1 MPIYQAHLYQ
11 DLAFAILAIAV
22 ALFASG
28 RFRYDLVA
36 LGALL
41 AAVLTGLVKPDRAFS
56 GFTSDVVVIIASALV
71 VSTAIA
77 RSGVAELALRPLL
90 GRLKSARSQVPI
102 LAGATALL
110 SMATKNVGALAILM
124 PTALQLARKTGSSPS
139 SLLMPM
145 SFLSLLGGLVTL
157 VGTSTNIIVSQIRQ
171 ETLGKPFAMFDFS
184 PVGLA
189 LTAMG
194 LALVSVAWPLLPRH
208 RQGQTSMAEAVAD
221 APYATEATVT
231 GEAAKAFPTVSDLKL
246 GEDGV
251 KLTAIA
257 AGGERHEA
265 PLPDASLKP
274 GDVLILEGEQE
285 ALDRVL
291 ARAPLKAA
299 REGREVAPGEAVE
312 ELRSVE
318 AVVQRNSV
326 LIGQSAQ
333 RLALKQQ
340 YGVNLLAVG
349 RGGERIT
356 QRLRDVT
363 LRPGDILVLQAG
375 ERALPN
381 IMKTLGTLPLAERDV
396 RLGGVRRRFSPV
408 VILAAAMVL
417 VAFNVLP
424 IAVAFFAA
432 AVLMVAAGALSMRD
446 AYESLDGQVLVLIG
460 ALTPVSEAVR
470 RTGGADLIAS
480 GLADVLHGVSP
491 LLALGALMAT
501 SMACSPFL
509 HNAPTVLVLGPIG
522 VLTAQR
528 LHLNPDPFLM
538 AVATGAGCDFLT
550 PIGHQ
555 CNTLV
560 AGPGGYRFS
569 DYWRLGAP
577 LSVMVLLAGPP
588 LIAWVWPLMPR

>member
-1 MPIYQAHLYQ
+1 MRPDQA
-11 DLAFAILAIAV
+11 LAFAILAVAV
-22 ALFASG
+22 VLFASG

-41 AAVLTGLVKPDRAFS
+41 AAVLTGVVRPDKAFG

-71 VSTAIA
+71 VSAAIA
-77 RSGVAELALRPLL
+77 RSGAVETALRPLL
-90 GRLKSARSQVPI
+90 GRLKSAASQVPV

-110 SMATKNVGALAILM
+110 SMTTKNVGALAILM
-124 PTALQLARKTGSSPS
+124 PAALQLSRKTGTSPS

-157 VGTSTNIIVSQIRQ
+157 VGTSTNIIVSQVRE
-171 ETLGKPFAMFDFS
+171 ETLGKPFRMFDFA

-194 LALVSVAWPLLPRH
+194 LVLVSVAWPLLPRN
-208 RQGQTSMAEAVAD
+208 RQGQVSLAEAVAD

-231 GEAAKAFPTVSDLKL
+231 GDAASALTVSDLKL
-246 GEDGV
+246 AEDGV
-251 KLTAIA
+251 RLTAIA
-257 AGGERHEA
+257 ARGEQREA
-265 PLPDASLKP
+265 PLPDARLRE
-274 GDVLILEGEQE
+274 GDVLILEGDQE
-285 ALDRVL
+285 ALDRVV
-291 ARAPLKAA
+291 ARTPLKAA
-299 REGREVAPGEAVE
+299 REGREVEKGEAVE
-312 ELRSVE
+312 EMRSVE
-318 AVVQRNSV
+318 AVVQRGSV
-326 LIGQSAQ
+326 LVGASAQ

-356 QRLRDVT
+356 QRLRDIS

-381 IMKTLGTLPLAERDV
+381 ILKTLGVLPLAERDV
-396 RLGGVRRRFSPV
+396 RLGGVRRRISPV
-408 VILAAAMVL
+408 LILAAAMIL

-424 IAVAFFAA
+424 VAIAFFGA

-460 ALTPVSEAVR
+460 ALTPISEAVR
-470 RTGGADLIAS
+470 RTGGADLIA
-480 GLADVLHGVSP
+480 GALAQALHGVSP
-491 LLALGALMAT
+491 MLALGALLVVAMT
-501 SMACSPFL
+501 CSPFL

-528 LHLNPDPFLM
+528 LHLNPDTFLM

-560 AGPGGYRFS
+560 AGPGGYRFT

-577 LSVMVLLAGPP
+577 LSIMVILAGPP
-588 LIAWVWPLMPR
+588 LIAAVCPLAGH

>member
-1 MPIYQAHLYQ
+1 MRPDQA
-11 DLAFAILAIAV
+11 LAFAILAVAV
-22 ALFASG
+22 VLFASG

-41 AAVLTGLVKPDRAFS
+41 AAVLTGVVRPDKAFG

-71 VSTAIA
+71 VSAAIA
-77 RSGVAELALRPLL
+77 RSGAVETALRPLL
-90 GRLKSARSQVPI
+90 GRLKSAASQVPV

-110 SMATKNVGALAILM
+110 SMTTKNVGALAILM
-124 PTALQLARKTGSSPS
+124 PAALQLSRKTGTSPS

-157 VGTSTNIIVSQIRQ
+157 VGTSTNIIVSQVRE
-171 ETLGKPFAMFDFS
+171 ETLGKPFRMFDFA

-194 LALVSVAWPLLPRH
+194 LVLVSVAWPLLPRN
-208 RQGQTSMAEAVAD
+208 RQGQVSLAEAVAD

-231 GEAAKAFPTVSDLKL
+231 GDAASALTVSDLKL
-246 GEDGV
+246 AEDGV
-251 KLTAIA
+251 RLTAIA
-257 AGGERHEA
+257 ARGEQREA
-265 PLPDASLKP
+265 PLPDARLRE
-274 GDVLILEGEQE
+274 GDVLILEGDQE
-285 ALDRVL
+285 ALDRVV
-291 ARAPLKAA
+291 ARTPLKAA
-299 REGREVAPGEAVE
+299 REGREVEKGEAVE
-312 ELRSVE
+312 EMRSVE
-318 AVVQRNSV
+318 AVVQRGSV
-326 LIGQSAQ
+326 LVGASAQ

-356 QRLRDVT
+356 QRLRDIS

-381 IMKTLGTLPLAERDV
+381 ILKTLGVLPLAERDV
-396 RLGGVRRRFSPV
+396 RLGGVRRRISPV
-408 VILAAAMVL
+408 LILAAAMIL

-424 IAVAFFAA
+424 VAIAFFGA

-460 ALTPVSEAVR
+460 ALTPISEAVR
-470 RTGGADLIAS
+470 RTGGADLIA
-480 GLADVLHGVSP
+480 GALAQALHGVSP
-491 LLALGALMAT
+491 MLALGALLVVAMT
-501 SMACSPFL
+501 CSPFL

-528 LHLNPDPFLM
+528 LHLNPDTFLM

-560 AGPGGYRFS
+560 AGPGGYRFT

-577 LSVMVLLAGPP
+577 LSIMVILAGPP
-588 LIAWVWPLMPR
+588 LIAAVWPLAGH

>member
-1 MPIYQAHLYQ
+1 MALQEA
-11 DLAFAILAIAV
+11 LAFAILAVAV
-22 ALFASG
+22 ILFASG

-41 AAVLTGLVKPDRAFS
+41 AGVLTGVVPAKAAFG

-71 VSTAIA
+71 VSAAVA
-77 RSGVAELALRPLL
+77 RSGAVELALRPLL
-90 GRLKSARSQVPI
+90 GRLKSGWTQVPV
-102 LAGATALL
+102 LAGVTALL
-110 SMATKNVGALAILM
+110 SMGTKNVGALAIVM
-124 PTALQLARKTGSSPS
+124 PAALQLARKTGVSPS

-157 VGTSTNIIVSQIRQ
+157 VGTSTNIIVSQVRQ
-171 ETLGKPFAMFDFS
+171 ETLGKPFAMFDFT
-184 PVGLA
+184 PVGLG
-189 LTAMG
+189 LTG
-194 LALVSVAWPLLPRH
+194 LGLVLVSVAWPLLPRN
-208 RQGQTSMAEAVAD
+208 RQGQASMAEAVSD

-231 GEAAKAFPTVSDLKL
+231 DETARAFPTVADLKL
-246 GEDGV
+246 AEAGV

-257 AGGERHEA
+257 AGGDKHEA
-265 PLPDASLKP
+265 PLPDAVLHA
-274 GDVLILEGEQE
+274 GDVLILEGESE

-291 ARAPLKAA
+291 AHAPLKAA
-299 REGREVAPGEAVE
+299 REGREVEKGEATE
-312 ELRSVE
+312 EMRSVE
-318 AVVQRNSV
+318 AVVQRRSV
-326 LIGQSAQ
+326 LVGKSAM
-333 RLALKQQ
+333 RLALKEQ

-356 QRLRDVT
+356 QRLRDIT

-381 IMKTLGTLPLAERDV
+381 IMKTLGVLPLAERDV
-396 RLGGVRRRFSPV
+396 RMGGVRRRISPV
-408 VILAAAMVL
+408 LILAAAMVL
-417 VAFNVLP
+417 VALNLLP
-424 IAVAFFAA
+424 IAIAFFGA
-432 AVLMVAAGALSMRD
+432 AVLMVASGALSMRD
-446 AYESLDGQVLVLIG
+446 AYESLEGQVLVLIG
-460 ALTPVSEAVR
+460 ALTPISEAVR
-470 RTGGADLIAS
+470 RTGGADLIAR
-480 GLADVLHGVSP
+480 GLADALHGVSP
-491 LLALGALMAT
+491 MLALAALMVVA
-501 SMACSPFL
+501 MGCSPFL

-560 AGPGGYRFS
+560 AGPGGYRFT

-577 LSVMVLLAGPP
+577 LSAMVILAGPP
-588 LIAWVWPLMPR
+588 LIAWVWPLMGR

>member
-1 MPIYQAHLYQ
+1 MASLPAPTLEV
-11 DLAFAILAIAV
+11 LAFVILAVAV
-22 ALFASG
+22 GLFASG
-28 RFRYDLVA
+28 RFRYDFVA

-41 AAVLTGLVKPDRAFS
+41 AGVLTGVTPVDKAFS

-71 VSTAIA
+71 VSAAVA
-77 RSGVAELALRPLL
+77 RSGAVELALRPLL
-90 GRLKSARSQVPI
+90 VRLRSARSQAPV
-102 LAGATALL
+102 LAAATALL

-124 PTALQLARKTGSSPS
+124 PAALQLARRTGSSPS

-157 VGTSTNIIVSQIRQ
+157 VGTSTNIIASQVRQ
-171 ETLGKPFAMFDFS
+171 ETLGRPFAMFDFA

-189 LTAMG
+189 LTG
-194 LALVSVAWPLLPRH
+194 LGLLVVSVAWPLLPRN

-231 GEAAKAFPTVSDLKL
+231 DEVAKAFPTVSDLKL

-257 AGGERHEA
+257 VQGEGQEV
-265 PLPDASLKP
+265 PLPDAALRP

-291 ARAPLKAA
+291 ARAALKAA
-299 REGREVAPGEAVE
+299 REGTVAPKTEPVE

-318 AVVQRNSV
+318 AVVQRASV
-326 LIGQSAQ
+326 LVGASAQ

-375 ERALPN
+375 ERALPT
-381 IMKTLGTLPLAERDV
+381 IMKTLGVLPLAERDV
-396 RLGGVRRRFSPV
+396 RLGGVRRRISPV
-408 VILAAAMVL
+408 LILAAAMLL
-417 VAFNVLP
+417 VAFNLLP
-424 IAVAFFAA
+424 IAVAFFGA
-432 AVLMVAAGALSMRD
+432 AVLMVAVGALSMRD

-460 ALTPVSEAVR
+460 ALTPISEAVR
-470 RTGGADLIAS
+470 RTGGADLIAR
-480 GLADVLHGVSP
+480 GLAEVLHGVSP
-491 LLALGALMAT
+491 MLALAAMMAAA
-501 SMACSPFL
+501 MACSPFL
-509 HNAPTVLVLGPIG
+509 HNAPTVLVLAPIG
-522 VLTAQR
+522 VLTAER

-577 LSVMVLLAGPP
+577 LSAMVLLLGPS
-588 LIAWVWPLMPR
+588 LIAWVWPLQP

>member
-1 MPIYQAHLYQ
+1 MALQQA
-11 DLAFAILAIAV
+11 LAFAVIAAAMV
-22 ALFASG
+22 MFVSG
-28 RFRYDLVA
+28 RVRYDLAA
-36 LGALL
+36 LLALL
-41 AAVLTGLVKPDRAFS
+41 AAVLTGVVPAERAFA

-77 RSGVAELALRPLL
+77 RSGAVELALRPLL
-90 GRLKSARSQVPI
+90 ARLKSARSQVPV
-102 LAGATALL
+102 LSAVTALL

-124 PTALQLARKTGSSPS
+124 PAALQVTRRTGSSPS

-157 VGTSTNIIVSQIRQ
+157 VGTSTNIIVSQVRQ
-171 ETLGKPFAMFDFS
+171 ETVGRPFAMFDFA

-194 LALVSVAWPLLPRH
+194 LVLVSVAWPLLPRN
-208 RQGQTSMAEAVAD
+208 RQGQTSLAEAVGD

-231 GEAAKAFPTVSDLKL
+231 EDVAKAFPTVSDLKL
-246 GEDGV
+246 SEEGV
-251 KLTAIA
+251 KLRAIA
-257 AGGERHEA
+257 AKGKQNEA
-265 PLPDASLKP
+265 PLPDASLHA

-291 ARAPLKAA
+291 ARAPLKPA
-299 REGREVAPGEAVE
+299 REGREVERGEATE

-318 AVVQRNSV
+318 AVVQGGSV

-333 RLALKQQ
+333 RLALKEQ

-349 RGGERIT
+349 RGGERVT
-356 QRLRDVT
+356 QRLREIT

-375 ERALPN
+375 ERALPT
-381 IMKTLGTLPLAERDV
+381 ILKTLGVLPLAERDV
-396 RLGGVRRRFSPV
+396 RLGGVRRRISPV
-408 VILAAAMVL
+408 LILAAAMVL

-424 IAVAFFAA
+424 IAIAFFGA
-432 AVLMVAAGALSMRD
+432 AVLMVASGALSMRD

-460 ALTPVSEAVR
+460 ALTPVSEALR
-470 RTGGADLIAS
+470 RTGGTDLIAR

-491 LLALGALMAT
+491 LLALGALMVAA
-501 SMACSPFL
+501 MACSPFL

-560 AGPGGYRFS
+560 AGPGGYRFT

-577 LSVMVLLAGPP
+577 LSIMVILAGPP
-588 LIAWVWPLMPR
+588 LIATVWPLMQR

>member
-1 MPIYQAHLYQ
+1 MALDQA
-11 DLAFAILAIAV
+11 LAFAIIAIAMI
-22 ALFASG
+22 LFASG
-28 RFRYDLVA
+28 RFRYDIVA

-41 AAVLTGLVKPDRAFS
+41 AAVLTGVVKPDRAFS

-77 RSGVAELALRPLL
+77 RSGVAELALKPLL
-90 GRLKSARSQVPI
+90 GRLKSARSQVPV
-102 LAGATALL
+102 LAGTTAVL
-110 SMATKNVGALAILM
+110 SMGTKNVGALAIMM
-124 PTALQLARKTGSSPS
+124 PVALQLARKTGSSPS
-139 SLLMPM
+139 FLLMPM
-145 SFLSLLGGLVTL
+145 SFMSLLGGLVTL
-157 VGTSTNIIVSQIRQ
+157 VGTSTNIIVSQVRQ
-171 ETLGKPFAMFDFS
+171 ETIGKPFAMFDFA
-184 PVGLA
+184 PVGLV
-189 LTAMG
+189 LTG
-194 LALVSVAWPLLPRH
+194 LGLVLVSLAWPLLPGR
-208 RQGQTSMAEAVAD
+208 RQPQTSMAEAVAD

-231 GEAAKAFPTVSDLKL
+231 AEAAKAFPTVSDLKL

-257 AGGERHEA
+257 VQGERREA
-265 PLPDASLKP
+265 PLPDATLKA

-285 ALDRVL
+285 ALDRLL
-291 ARAPLKAA
+291 ARAPLQPA
-299 REGREVAPGEAVE
+299 REGREVEKGEATE
-312 ELRSVE
+312 EMRSVE
-318 AVVQRNSV
+318 AVVQRGSV
-326 LIGQSAQ
+326 LVGASAQ
-333 RLALKQQ
+333 RLALKQE

-375 ERALPN
+375 ERALPH
-381 IMKTLGTLPLAERDV
+381 IMKTLGVLPLAERDV
-396 RLGGVRRRFSPV
+396 RLGGVKRRISPV
-408 VILAAAMVL
+408 LILAAAMIL
-417 VAFNVLP
+417 VAFNALP
-424 IAVAFFAA
+424 IAVAFFGA
-432 AVLMVAAGALSMRD
+432 AVLMVMVGALSMRD
-446 AYESLDGQVLVLIG
+446 AYDSLEGQVLVLIG
-460 ALTPVSEAVR
+460 ALTPVSEALK
-470 RTGGADLIAS
+470 RTGGADLIAR

-491 LLALGALMAT
+491 MLAMGALLVAA
-501 SMACSPFL
+501 MACSPFL

-560 AGPGGYRFS
+560 AGPGGYRFT

-577 LSVMVLLAGPP
+577 LSLMVILVGPP
-588 LIAWVWPLMPR
+588 LIGAVWPLTVR

>member
-1 MPIYQAHLYQ
+1 MAVQQA
-11 DLAFAILAIAV
+11 LAFSILAVAV
-22 ALFASG
+22 ILFASG

-36 LGALL
+36 VGALL
-41 AAVLTGLVKPDRAFS
+41 AGVLTGVVTAKDAFS

-71 VSTAIA
+71 VSAAVT
-77 RSGVAELALRPLL
+77 RSGAVELALRPLL
-90 GRLKSARSQVPI
+90 GRLKSARSQVPV
-102 LAGATALL
+102 LAGVTALL
-110 SMATKNVGALAILM
+110 SMATKNVGALAIVM
-124 PTALQLARKTGSSPS
+124 PAALQLARKTGSSPS

-157 VGTSTNIIVSQIRQ
+157 VGTSTNIIVSQVRQ
-171 ETLGKPFAMFDFS
+171 ETTGKPFAMFDFT
-184 PVGLA
+184 PVGLS
-189 LTAMG
+189 LTVLG
-194 LALVSVAWPLLPRH
+194 LILVSVAWPLLPRN
-208 RQGQTSMAEAVAD
+208 RQGRASLGEAVAD

-246 GEDGV
+246 ADDGV
-251 KLTAIA
+251 RLTAIA
-257 AGGERHEA
+257 GGGERSEA
-265 PLPDASLKP
+265 PLPDAVLHA
-274 GDVLILEGEQE
+274 GDVLILEAEPA

-291 ARAPLKAA
+291 ARVPLKAA
-299 REGREVAPGEAVE
+299 REGREVAKGEATE
-312 ELRSVE
+312 EMRSVE
-318 AVVQRNSV
+318 AVVRRSSV
-326 LIGQSAQ
+326 LRGQSAQ

-356 QRLRDVT
+356 QRLRDIT

-381 IMKTLGTLPLAERDV
+381 IMRTLGVLPLAEREV
-396 RLGGVRRRFSPV
+396 RMGGARRRITPLL
-408 VILAAAMVL
+408 ILAAAMML
-417 VAFNVLP
+417 VAFNLLP
-424 IAVAFFAA
+424 IAVAFFGA
-432 AVLMVAAGALSMRD
+432 AVLMVATGALSMRD
-446 AYESLDGQVLVLIG
+446 AYDSLDGQVLVLIG
-460 ALTPVSEAVR
+460 ALTPISDAVR
-470 RTGGADLIAS
+470 RTGGADLIAQ
-480 GLADVLHGVSP
+480 GLAEALHGVSP
-491 LLALGALMAT
+491 MLALGALMAVA
-501 SMACSPFL
+501 MACSPFL
-509 HNAPTVLVLGPIG
+509 HNAPTALVLGPIG

-577 LSVMVLLAGPP
+577 LSATVLLAGPL
-588 LIAWVWPLMPR
+588 LIAWVWPLAGR

>member
-1 MPIYQAHLYQ
+1 MALQQA
-11 DLAFAILAIAV
+11 LAFLILAVAV
-22 ALFASG
+22 ILFASG

-36 LGALL
+36 VGALL
-41 AAVLTGLVKPDRAFS
+41 AGVLTGVVPAKEAFS

-71 VSTAIA
+71 VSAAVT
-77 RSGVAELALRPLL
+77 RSGAVEMALRPLL
-90 GRLKSARSQVPI
+90 GRLKSARSQVPV
-102 LAGATALL
+102 LAGVTALL
-110 SMATKNVGALAILM
+110 SMGTKNVGALAIVM
-124 PTALQLARKTGSSPS
+124 PAALQLARKTGASPS

-157 VGTSTNIIVSQIRQ
+157 VGTSTNIIVSQVREQ
-171 ETLGKPFAMFDFS
+171 TSGKPFAMFDFT
-184 PVGLA
+184 PVGLG
-189 LTAMG
+189 LTLLG
-194 LALVSVAWPLLPRH
+194 LILVSVAWPLLPRN
-208 RQGQTSMAEAVAD
+208 RQGQASLGEAVTD

-246 GEDGV
+246 SDDGV

-257 AGGERHEA
+257 GGGERSEA
-265 PLPDASLKP
+265 PLPDAALHA
-274 GDVLILEGEQE
+274 GDVLILEAEPE

-291 ARAPLKAA
+291 ARVPLKAA
-299 REGREVAPGEAVE
+299 REGREVEKGEATE
-312 ELRSVE
+312 EMRSVE
-318 AVVQRNSV
+318 AVVGRNSV
-326 LIGQSAQ
+326 LRGQSAQ
-333 RLALKQQ
+333 RLSLKQQ

-356 QRLRDVT
+356 QRLRDIS

-381 IMKTLGTLPLAERDV
+381 IMRELGVLPLAERDV
-396 RLGGVRRRFSPV
+396 LRLGGARRRFAPV
-408 VILAAAMVL
+408 LILAAAMAL
-417 VAFNVLP
+417 VAFNLLP
-424 IAVAFFAA
+424 IAIAFFGA
-432 AVLMVAAGALSMRD
+432 AVLMVATGALSMRD
-446 AYESLDGQVLVLIG
+446 AYDSLDGQVLVLIG
-460 ALTPVSEAVR
+460 ALTPISDAVK
-470 RTGGADLIAS
+470 RTGGADLIAQ
-480 GLADVLHGVSP
+480 GLAHALHGVSP
-491 LLALGALMAT
+491 MLALGTLMVVA
-501 SMACSPFL
+501 MACSPFL

-560 AGPGGYRFS
+560 AGPGGYRFT

-577 LSVMVLLAGPP
+577 LSAMVILAGPP
-588 LIAWVWPLMPR
+588 LIAWVWPLASR

>member
-1 MPIYQAHLYQ
+1 MPLHQA
-11 DLAFAILAIAV
+11 LAFAILAAAMV
-22 ALFASG
+22 MFVSG
-28 RFRYDLVA
+28 RIRYDLA
-36 LGALL
+36 ALL
-41 AAVLTGLVKPDRAFS
+41 ALLVAVLTGVVPADKAFA

-77 RSGVAELALRPLL
+77 RSGAVELALRPLL
-90 GRLKSARSQVPI
+90 SRLKSARSQVPV
-102 LAGATALL
+102 LAGTTAIL
-110 SMATKNVGALAILM
+110 SMGTKNVGALAIIM
-124 PTALQLARKTGSSPS
+124 PAALQLARKTGSSPS

-157 VGTSTNIIVSQIRQ
+157 VGTSTNIIVSQVRQ
-171 ETLGKPFAMFDFS
+171 ETTGKPFAMFDFA

-194 LALVSVAWPLLPRH
+194 LILVSLAWPLLPRN
-208 RQGQTSMAEAVAD
+208 RQGQTSLAEAVAD

-231 GEAAKAFPTVSDLKL
+231 DEAAKAFPTVTDLKL
-246 GEDGV
+246 AEDGV

-257 AGGERHEA
+257 AKGERSEA
-265 PLPDASLKP
+265 PLPDASLHP

-299 REGREVAPGEAVE
+299 REGREVETGEATE
-312 ELRSVE
+312 ELRSAE
-318 AVVQRNSV
+318 AVVQRGSV
-326 LIGQSAQ
+326 LIGKSAQ
-333 RLALKQQ
+333 RLALKEQ

-356 QRLRDVT
+356 QRLREVT

-375 ERALPN
+375 ERALPQV
-381 IMKTLGTLPLAERDV
+381 MKTLGVLPLAERDV

-408 VILAAAMVL
+408 LILAAAMVL

-424 IAVAFFAA
+424 IAIAFFGA
-432 AVLMVAAGALSMRD
+432 AVLMVATGALGMRD

-470 RTGGADLIAS
+470 RTGGTDLIAR
-480 GLADVLHGVSP
+480 GLAEALHGVSP
-491 LLALGALMAT
+491 LLALGALMVA

-560 AGPGGYRFS
+560 AGPGGYRFT

-577 LSVMVLLAGPP
+577 LSLMVLLAGPP
-588 LIAWVWPLMPR
+588 LIATVWPLMSR

>member
-1 MPIYQAHLYQ
+1 MTLHQA
-11 DLAFAILAIAV
+11 LAFAVLAAAMV
-22 ALFASG
+22 LFVSG
-28 RFRYDLVA
+28 RVRYDLAA

-41 AAVLTGLVKPDRAFS
+41 AAVLTGVVPPDKAFG

-71 VSTAIA
+71 VSAAIA
-77 RSGVAELALRPLL
+77 RSGAVELALRPLL
-90 GRLKSARSQVPI
+90 TRLKSAKSQVPV
-102 LAGATALL
+102 LAAATAVL
-110 SMATKNVGALAILM
+110 SMGTKNVGALAIIM
-124 PTALQLARKTGSSPS
+124 PAALQLARKTGSSPS

-157 VGTSTNIIVSQIRQ
+157 VGTSTNIIVSQVRQ
-171 ETLGKPFAMFDFS
+171 ETTGKPFAMFDFA

-194 LALVSVAWPLLPRH
+194 LILVSVAWPLLPRH
-208 RQGQTSMAEAVAD
+208 RQGQTSLAEAVSD

-231 GEAAKAFPTVSDLKL
+231 DDVAKAFPTVSDLKL
-246 GEDGV
+246 SEDGV

-257 AGGERHEA
+257 TKGGRSEA
-265 PLPDASLKP
+265 PLPDASLHP

-291 ARAPLKAA
+291 ARAPLTPA
-299 REGREVAPGEAVE
+299 REGREVEKGEATE

-318 AVVQRNSV
+318 AVVQGGSV
-326 LIGQSAQ
+326 LLGQSAQ

-356 QRLRDVT
+356 QRLREVT

-375 ERALPN
+375 ERALPT
-381 IMKTLGTLPLAERDV
+381 IMKTLGVLPLAERDV
-396 RLGGVRRRFSPV
+396 RLGGVRRRISPML
-408 VILAAAMVL
+408 ILAGAMVL
-417 VAFNVLP
+417 VAFNMLP
-424 IAVAFFAA
+424 IAIAFFGA
-432 AVLMVAAGALSMRD
+432 AVLMVASGALSMRD

-460 ALTPVSEAVR
+460 ALTPISEAVR
-470 RTGGADLIAS
+470 RTGGTDLIARA
-480 GLADVLHGVSP
+480 LAEGLHGVSP
-491 LLALGALMAT
+491 LLALGALMVA

-560 AGPGGYRFS
+560 AGPGGYRFT

-577 LSVMVLLAGPP
+577 LSAMVILAGPP
-588 LIAWVWPLMPR
+588 LIAAVWPLTGR

>member
-1 MPIYQAHLYQ
+1 MALAHVPHGEVW
-11 DLAFAILAIAV
+11 AFAILGVAV
-22 ALFASG
+22 ILFASG

-36 LGALL
+36 VGALL
-41 AAVLTGLVKPDRAFS
+41 AGVLTGVVPAKEAFG

-71 VSTAIA
+71 VSAA
-77 RSGVAELALRPLL
+77 VVRSGAVELALRPLL
-90 GRLKSARSQVPI
+90 GRLKSARSQVPV
-102 LAGATALL
+102 LAGVTALL

-124 PTALQLARKTGSSPS
+124 PAALQLARKTGSSPS

-145 SFLSLLGGLVTL
+145 SFLALLGGLVTL

-171 ETLGKPFAMFDFS
+171 ETAGRPFAMFDFA
-184 PVGLA
+184 PVGLS
-189 LTAMG
+189 LTALG
-194 LALVSVAWPLLPRH
+194 LLVVSVAWPLLPRN
-208 RQGQTSMAEAVAD
+208 RQGQASLGEAVTD

-231 GEAAKAFPTVSDLKL
+231 GEAARVFPTVADLKL
-246 GEDGV
+246 AEDGV
-251 KLTAIA
+251 RLTAIA
-257 AGGERHEA
+257 AGGDRREA
-265 PLPDASLKP
+265 PLPDAALHA

-291 ARAPLKAA
+291 ARAPLRPA
-299 REGREVAPGEAVE
+299 REGSEVEKGEAAE

-318 AVVQRNSV
+318 AVVQRGSV
-326 LIGQSAQ
+326 LVGGSAM

-356 QRLRDVT
+356 QRLRDVS

-381 IMKTLGTLPLAERDV
+381 IMTSLGVLPLAERDI
-396 RLGGVRRRFSPV
+396 RLGGARRRISPV
-408 VILAAAMVL
+408 LILAAAMIL
-417 VAFNVLP
+417 VSFNLLP
-424 IAVAFFAA
+424 IAVAFFGA
-432 AVLMVAAGALSMRD
+432 AVLMVATGALSMRD
-446 AYESLDGQVLVLIG
+446 AYQSLDGQVLVLIG
-460 ALTPVSEAVR
+460 ALTPISEAVR
-470 RTGGADLIAS
+470 RTGGADLIAR
-480 GLADVLHGVSP
+480 GLADALHGVSP
-491 LLALGALMAT
+491 MLSLGALMVV

-577 LSVMVLLAGPP
+577 LSATVILAGPP
-588 LIAWVWPLMPR
+588 LIAWVWPLAAR

>member
-1 MPIYQAHLYQ
+1 MALQQA
-11 DLAFAILAIAV
+11 LAFLILAAAV
-22 ALFASG
+22 TLFASG
-28 RFRYDLVA
+28 RFRYDMVA

-41 AAVLTGLVKPDRAFS
+41 AGVLIGVVPAKDAFS

-71 VSTAIA
+71 VSAAVA
-77 RSGVAELALRPLL
+77 RSGAVELVLRPLL
-90 GRLKSARSQVPI
+90 GRLKSARTQVPV
-102 LAGATALL
+102 LAGVTALL
-110 SMATKNVGALAILM
+110 SMGTKNVGALAIVM
-124 PTALQLARKTGSSPS
+124 PAALQLARKTGSSPS

-171 ETLGKPFAMFDFS
+171 ETLGRPFAMFDFT
-184 PVGLA
+184 PVGLS
-189 LTAMG
+189 LTALG
-194 LALVSVAWPLLPRH
+194 LVLVSVAWPLLPRN
-208 RQGQTSMAEAVAD
+208 RQGQASLGEAVD

-246 GEDGV
+246 AEEGV
-251 KLTAIA
+251 RLTAIA
-257 AGGERHEA
+257 AGGEQHEA
-265 PLPDASLKP
+265 PLPDAALHA
-274 GDVLILEGEQE
+274 GDVLILEAEPD

-291 ARAPLKAA
+291 ARVPLKAA
-299 REGREVAPGEAVE
+299 REGSEVRKGEATE
-312 ELRSVE
+312 EMRSVE
-318 AVVQRNSV
+318 AVVRRNSV
-326 LIGQSAQ
+326 LRGQSAM
-333 RLALKQQ
+333 RLSLKEQ

-356 QRLRDVT
+356 QRLRDIT

-381 IMKTLGTLPLAERDV
+381 IMRTLGVLPLAQRDV
-396 RLGGVRRRFSPV
+396 RLGGVRRRITPV
-408 VILAAAMVL
+408 LILVAAMVL
-417 VAFNVLP
+417 VALNVLP
-424 IAVAFFAA
+424 MAVAFFGA
-432 AVLMVAAGALSMRD
+432 AVLMVATGALSMRD
-446 AYESLDGQVLVLIG
+446 AYDSLDGQVLVLIG
-460 ALTPVSEAVR
+460 ALTPISDAVR
-470 RTGGADLIAS
+470 RTGGADLIAR
-480 GLADVLHGVSP
+480 GLAEALHGVSP
-491 LLALGALMAT
+491 MLALGTLMVVA
-501 SMACSPFL
+501 MACSPFL

-522 VLTAQR
+522 VLTAER

-588 LIAWVWPLMPR
+588 LIAWVWPLTGR

>member
-1 MPIYQAHLYQ
+1 M
-11 DLAFAILAIAV
+11 
-22 ALFASG
+22 G
-28 RFRYDLVA
+28 
-36 LGALL
+36 
-41 AAVLTGLVKPDRAFS
+41 
-56 GFTSDVVVIIASALV
+56 
-71 VSTAIA
+71 
-77 RSGVAELALRPLL
+77 
-90 GRLKSARSQVPI
+90 
-102 LAGATALL
+102 
-110 SMATKNVGALAILM
+110 
-124 PTALQLARKTGSSPS
+124 LQLARKTGSSPS

-157 VGTSTNIIVSQIRQ
+157 VGTSTNIIVSQVRQ
-171 ETLGKPFAMFDFS
+171 ETTGKPFAMFDFA

-194 LALVSVAWPLLPRH
+194 LILVSVAWPLLPRH
-208 RQGQTSMAEAVAD
+208 RQGQTSLAEAVSD

-231 GEAAKAFPTVSDLKL
+231 DDVAKAFPTVSDLKL
-246 GEDGV
+246 SEDGV

-257 AGGERHEA
+257 TKGGRSEA
-265 PLPDASLKP
+265 PLPDASLHP

-291 ARAPLKAA
+291 ARAPLTPA
-299 REGREVAPGEAVE
+299 REGREVEKGEATE

-318 AVVQRNSV
+318 AVVQGGSV
-326 LIGQSAQ
+326 LLGQSAQ

-349 RGGERIT
+349 RGGELIT
-356 QRLRDVT
+356 QRLREVT

-375 ERALPN
+375 ERALPT
-381 IMKTLGTLPLAERDV
+381 IMKTLGVLPLAERDV
-396 RLGGVRRRFSPV
+396 RLGGVRRRISPML
-408 VILAAAMVL
+408 ILAGAMVL
-417 VAFNVLP
+417 VAFNMLP
-424 IAVAFFAA
+424 IAIAFFGA
-432 AVLMVAAGALSMRD
+432 AVLMVASGALSMRD

-460 ALTPVSEAVR
+460 ALTPISEAVR
-470 RTGGADLIAS
+470 RTGGTDLIARA
-480 GLADVLHGVSP
+480 LAEGLHGVSP
-491 LLALGALMAT
+491 LLALSALMVA

-560 AGPGGYRFS
+560 AGPGGYRFT

-577 LSVMVLLAGPP
+577 LSAMVILAGPP
-588 LIAWVWPLMPR
+588 LIAAVWPLTGR

>member
-1 MPIYQAHLYQ
+1 
-11 DLAFAILAIAV
+11 V
-22 ALFASG
+22 
-28 RFRYDLVA
+28 RYDIAA

-41 AAVLTGLVKPDRAFS
+41 AAVLTGVVPADKAFT

-71 VSTAIA
+71 VSAAIA
-77 RSGVAELALRPLL
+77 RSGMVEMALRPLL
-90 GRLKSARSQVPI
+90 SRLKSAKSQVPV
-102 LAGATALL
+102 LSAVTAVM
-110 SMATKNVGALAILM
+110 SMGTKNVGALAIIM
-124 PTALQLARKTGSSPS
+124 PAALQLARKTGSSPS

-157 VGTSTNIIVSQIRQ
+157 VGTSTNIIVSQVRQ
-171 ETLGKPFAMFDFS
+171 ETTGHPFRMFDFA

-194 LALVSVAWPLLPRH
+194 LILVSIAWPLLPRN
-208 RQGQTSMAEAVAD
+208 RQGQTSMADAVAD

-246 GEDGV
+246 GADGV

-257 AGGERHEA
+257 TKGEQREA
-265 PLPDASLKP
+265 PLPDAKLKA

-291 ARAPLKAA
+291 ARAPLKGA
-299 REGREVAPGEAVE
+299 REGAEVEKGEATE
-312 ELRSVE
+312 EMRSVE
-318 AVVQRNSV
+318 AVVQRGSV
-326 LIGQSAQ
+326 LIGASAQ
-333 RLALKQQ
+333 RLALKEQ

-349 RGGERIT
+349 RGSERIV

-375 ERALPN
+375 ERALPH
-381 IMKTLGTLPLAERDV
+381 IMKTLGVLPLAERDI
-396 RLGGVRRRFSPV
+396 RLGGVRRRLSPII
-408 VILAAAMVL
+408 ILAVAMIL
-417 VAFNVLP
+417 VALNVLP
-424 IAVAFFAA
+424 IAIAFFGAA
-432 AVLMVAAGALSMRD
+432 LMMVVVGALSMRD
-446 AYESLDGQVLVLIG
+446 AYESLEGQVLVLIG
-460 ALTPVSEAVR
+460 ALTPVSEAVK
-470 RTGGADLIAS
+470 RTGGTDLIAR
-480 GLADVLHGVSP
+480 GLAEVLHGVSP
-491 LLALGALMAT
+491 MLALAALLVAA
-501 SMACSPFL
+501 MACSPFL

-522 VLTAQR
+522 VLLAQR

-550 PIGHQ
+550 PVGHQ

-560 AGPGGYRFS
+560 AGPGGYRFT

-577 LSVMVLLAGPP
+577 LSLMVILAGPP
-588 LIAWVWPLMPR
+588 LIAMVWPLTGH

>member
-1 MPIYQAHLYQ
+1 MAVQHAPLGEIW
-11 DLAFAILAIAV
+11 AFSILAVAV
-22 ALFASG
+22 VLFASG

-36 LGALL
+36 VGALM
-41 AAVLTGLVKPDRAFS
+41 AGVLSGLVPAKEAFS
-56 GFTSDVVVIIASALV
+56 GFTSDVVVIIAAALV
-71 VSTAIA
+71 VSAAVA
-77 RSGVAELALRPLL
+77 RSGAVEMALRPLL
-90 GRLKSARSQVPI
+90 GRLKSAASQVPV
-102 LAGATALL
+102 LAGVTALL
-110 SMATKNVGALAILM
+110 SMGTKNVGALAIVM
-124 PTALQLARKTGSSPS
+124 PAALQLARKTGSSPS

-157 VGTSTNIIVSQIRQ
+157 VGTSTNIIVSQVRQ
-171 ETLGKPFAMFDFS
+171 ETEGRPFAMFDFA
-184 PVGLA
+184 PVGLCLA
-189 LTAMG
+189 G
-194 LALVSVAWPLLPRH
+194 LGLVLVSVAWPLLPRN
-208 RQGQTSMAEAVAD
+208 RQGQASLGEAVAG
-221 APYATEATVT
+221 APYATEVTVT

-246 GEDGV
+246 ADEGV

-257 AGGERHEA
+257 AGGEKHEA
-265 PLPDASLKP
+265 PLPDAALRA
-274 GDVLILEGEQE
+274 GDVLILEAEPE

-291 ARAPLKAA
+291 ARVPLKAA
-299 REGREVAPGEAVE
+299 RAGREVEKGEATE

-318 AVVQRNSV
+318 AVVQRGSV
-326 LIGQSAQ
+326 LQGQSAQ
-333 RLALKQQ
+333 RLALKEQ

-356 QRLRDVT
+356 QRLRDIT

-381 IMKTLGTLPLAERDV
+381 IMKSLGVLPLAEREV
-396 RLGGVRRRFSPV
+396 RLGGVRRRITPV
-408 VILAAAMVL
+408 LILAAAMVL

-424 IAVAFFAA
+424 IAVAFFGA
-432 AVLMVAAGALSMRD
+432 AVLMVATGALSMCD

-460 ALTPVSEAVR
+460 ALTPISEAVR
-470 RTGGADLIAS
+470 RTGGAELIAQ
-480 GLADVLHGVSP
+480 GLAQALHGVSP
-491 LLALGALMAT
+491 MLALGALTAVA
-501 SMACSPFL
+501 MACSPFL

-560 AGPGGYRFS
+560 AGPGGYRFT

-577 LSVMVLLAGPP
+577 LSAMVLLAGPP
-588 LIAWVWPLMPR
+588 LIAWVWPLAGR